1 MLSERQRQILS
12 VIRAAN
18 GPVTGAE
25 IALEL
30 GISVRTV
37 QREISQINRSG
48 IEIQS
53 SYRGYR
59 IKPSSLNSTWL
70 EEAEAAQPGSESTP
84 IDHTLLK
91 ALTQNDDP
99 VDIDDLSESLFVST
113 PVLERSV
120 RRLRPELARFN
131 LELTRRRNKLR
142 IEGREADK
150 RALIGQLLV
159 EEATNSFSTWDR
171 LAAYFEDMDIDALK
185 RIVLEAV
192 DAQGYRIKTGYSQNL
207 IANMAVALYRMR
219 SNSYIT
225 EHADQGDRDDAVH
238 IIARDICRKCSERRR
253 IAPDTGDIDYL
264 ASLLTGQIEPKEHSA
279 DATHGLEMS
288 ELVSTVERIANEVF
302 DAFQL
307 HIGFS
312 QSLYNFSMHVKAL
325 IERTE
330 AIQITDTEIL
340 ENVKMNCPFVY
351 ELALLISKKLADAFD
366 IEITDGETGFICIH
380 VGLLIENMT
389 AERKVRIVLMCDRY
403 QGISERIRDEI
414 ERRFTDVATV
424 SECDE
429 LDLDA
434 DMLEQADLVV
444 TTRNRPLALRNVVF
458 VSPFFTP
465 SDYLKIENAI
475 GICLRERN
483 AERTKALLE
492 PFFDERLFTRRDI
505 PTQDEAIRFLGKE
518 LIELGIVDE
527 TFITSVFM
535 REEMSPTSF
544 FGLFAIP
551 HALEMS
557 AARTMVAVL
566 LSERGV
572 KWGNE
577 TVHIVLMIAVCHED
591 RKRFM
596 EIYNTVV
603 RSLCDKQR
611 AHRLAEATTLS
622 DFLERLVYD

>member
-30 GISVRTV
+30 GISLRTV

-142 IEGREADK
+142 IDGREADK

-279 DATHGLEMS
+279 DASHGLEMS

-465 SDYLKIENAI
+465 SDYLKIENAV

-492 PFFDERLFTRRDI
+492 PFFDERLFARRDI

-577 TVHIVLMIAVCHED
+577 TVHIVLMIAVCRED

-603 RSLCDKQR
+603 QSLCDKQR
-611 AHRLAEATTLS
+611 THRLAEATTLS